1 MRGQPR
7 DPAVEALLQAIE
19 LEPDSGLL
27 RSSLAEVQ
35 ARRTKE
41 EEQAARELYLLG
53 TVSEPARNLLG
64 TLPQAARE
72 LPPNAIDL
80 GARVFASKSV
90 LHAARPGGSAFNAA
104 GAPPPPGGKVRALN
118 TFAVTTEPAD
128 GGCVVR
134 AINYAHLGGRF
145 STALMN
151 WINCKAFVAPVY
163 ERLQQAMNERA
174 ARVLGKILKERVDP
188 KSDAERAFPL

>member
-53 TVSEPARNLLG
+53 TCSEPARNLLG
-64 TLPQAARE
+64 TLTQAARE

-80 GARVFASKSV
+80 GACRFGDTPLGRLDRLVGTEG
-90 LHAARPGGSAFNAA
+90 LE
-104 GAPPPPGGKVRALN
+104 
-118 TFAVTTEPAD
+118 AVTANNGWLRGVYEAAALWHTGLRDCQAFSS
-128 GGCVVR
+128 
-134 AINYAHLGGRF
+134 HLG
-145 STALMN
+145 
-151 WINCKAFVAPVY
+151 
-163 ERLQQAMNERA
+163 
-174 ARVLGKILKERVDP
+174 
-188 KSDAERAFPL
+188 